1 MTFLKDKKGI
11 SSALM
16 ALYITFFFMMLFM
29 LIYDVGFL
37 YIKKTQLNDALKF
50 SNLMIYK
57 GINTDLLREGKL
69 FIDVSEAETIF
80 REAFR
85 ENLKLDHNL
94 RPDSPSSPA
103 SGEVI
108 ISAFMVKNP
117 DDLTMYD
124 TLGNEMKN
132 LSIHSRAKMPVK
144 PTFLGLFHEV
154 TIEAAVTTDAPF
166 IELTSP

>member
-11 SSALM
+11 SSALI

-37 YIKKTQLNDALKF
+37 YMKKPQLNDALKF
-50 SNLMIYK
+50 SNLMVYK
-57 GINTDLLREGKL
+57 GIDIDRLREGKL
-69 FIDVSEAETIF
+69 YIDPFEAEGIF
-80 REAFR
+80 REEFK
-85 ENLKLDHNL
+85 EYLKLDGNL
-94 RPDSPSSPA
+94 RPNSPSSPA

-108 ISAFMVKNP
+108 ISSFMVRNP
-117 DDLTMYD
+117 DDPVMYD

-132 LSIHSRAKMPVK
+132 ISIHSRAKMPVK
-144 PTFLGLFHEV
+144 PTFIGLFHEV